1 MRLNPTLSPTQL
13 TRLNPRCQKYS
24 RGSSSVRSFR
34 NRSGRL
40 SYILHPT
47 FRQGAVV
54 KAPASRRRKCV
65 TLAPASISHF
75 TSSGG
80 KQFCNDIYIIINKVQ
95 FSSVQFSSIVS
106 PAARFAIG
114 GPNALKSLVL
124 FLKVFQVIDDKTLTN
139 KVSLNFHFLLPLVTS
154 LKIDLS
160 EDSFQESKSF
170 ELEIPVVSDPVV
182 QQMSVKRKLFKSIH
196 HLSVPRIL

>member
-24 RGSSSVRSFR
+24 RGSSSVGSF
-34 NRSGRL
+34 RSGRL

-47 FRQGAVV
+47 FRQGAV
-54 KAPASRRRKCV
+54 
-65 TLAPASISHF
+65 
-75 TSSGG
+75 
-80 KQFCNDIYIIINKVQ
+80 
-95 FSSVQFSSIVS
+95 IVS

-139 KVSLNFHFLLPLVTS
+139 K
-154 LKIDLS
+154 
-160 EDSFQESKSF
+160 SKSEF
-170 ELEIPVVSDPVV
+170 SFLTSPCDFVED
-182 QQMSVKRKLFKSIH
+182 
-196 HLSVPRIL
+196 

>member
-1 MRLNPTLSPTQL
+1 MRLNPTLSPKQL

-24 RGSSSVRSFR
+24 RGSSSVGSFR
-34 NRSGRL
+34 NRSLRL
-40 SYILHPT
+40 SYILRPT
-47 FRQGAVV
+47 FRQGAV
-54 KAPASRRRKCV
+54 
-65 TLAPASISHF
+65 
-75 TSSGG
+75 
-80 KQFCNDIYIIINKVQ
+80 
-95 FSSVQFSSIVS
+95 IVS

-124 FLKVFQVIDDKTLTN
+124 ILKVFQVIDDKTLTN

-170 ELEIPVVSDPVV
+170 ELEIPVVSNPVL
-182 QQMSVKRKLFKSIH
+182 QQMSVKGKLFKSIQ
-196 HLSVPRIL
+196 HLSVPGFYIICRQKWSQNSIYFHAAASPSH